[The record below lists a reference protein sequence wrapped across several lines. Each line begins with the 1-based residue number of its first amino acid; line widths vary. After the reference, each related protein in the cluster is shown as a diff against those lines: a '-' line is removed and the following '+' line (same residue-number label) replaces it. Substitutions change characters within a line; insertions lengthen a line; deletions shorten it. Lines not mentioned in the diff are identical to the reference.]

1 MRERS
6 YSDFDLLVEGS
17 SEGGY
22 RARVIHSPVGETG
35 SVAIELPF
43 TEQDIELFLLR
54 IGRPRLAVRG
64 GARANLMPT
73 IEDFGAKLF
82 DAVFRD
88 EIRVALAASLSSAE
102 SDDAGLRIRLRL
114 ADAPELAD
122 LPWEFIYDRSA
133 GRFLALSD
141 WTPLVRYLELQTR
154 IRPLSVTPPLRILVM
169 AASPVDFDVLDSAGE
184 KARLN
189 EALADLVAANRV
201 VVEAESTG
209 TLAGLQRKLRLGE
222 YHVFHFIGHGAFD
235 ETEDDGVLYFEGP
248 ARHSQA
254 VTAQAIGELL
264 HDHRSLRLAVLNA
277 CEGARSGRVDPFA
290 GTAQTLVRQG
300 IPAVVA
306 MQFEITDD
314 AALTFAH
321 SMYEAVADGY
331 PLDASMAEARKSVKS
346 MPNPVEWATPVLYMR
361 AEDGRVFALEP
372 NLPYEHQENAPVQAP
387 EVDRATGKPLEAA
400 IAAGGAAEQNPDP
413 LPDSNEPIRR
423 PPNAVHPREDDAG
436 LLQEDESLQ
445 KESGA
450 LPVSM
455 AAPLPES
462 VPTPAPE
469 PVSAGGP
476 APTISGAAAPPI
488 GAAPARADDP
498 ASVSRGRRWP
508 VIASIVAALVVVG
521 GLVWGV
527 AALWGG
533 LPSGDRQA
541 SPASTPSPTPQATP
555 SPTTYPAV
563 QLAIPAAV
571 DWTMTGVSCA
581 EGDVLSITATGTIL
595 HTLDADAVVGP
606 DGLLTPEGVPDP
618 IFLQYNVPGVPDV
631 ATASLIGSLDKQE
644 PFAVGSNL
652 TYTCP
657 RAGALFLGIN
667 DMGLYGNSGAWDV
680 TIVETDNP
688 PLN

>member
-17 SEGGY
+17 GEAGY

-141 WTPLVRYLELQTR
+141 WTPLVRYLELQTP

-222 YHVFHFIGHGAFD
+222 YHVLHFIGHGAYD
-235 ETEDDGVLYFEGP
+235 DAEDRRCARFRGP
-248 ARHSQA
+248 DTGRSQRSPPRRPG
-254 VTAQAIGELL
+254 TLL
-264 HDHRSLRLAVLNA
+264 HDHRTLRLAVLNA
-277 CEGARSGRVDPFA
+277 CEGARSGRLDPFA
-290 GTAQTLVRQG
+290 GTAQSLVLQG
-300 IPAVVA
+300 LPAVVA

-314 AALTFAH
+314 AAITFAH
-321 SMYEAVADGY
+321 TNLRGGRRRLPGGCRAGRGAQGRH
-331 PLDASMAEARKSVKS
+331 ARC
-346 MPNPVEWATPVLYMR
+346 PTPSSGPPPCCICAR
-361 AEDGRVFALEP
+361 QDGRIFALEP

-413 LPDSNEPIRR
+413 LPDSDDPIRR
-423 PPNAVHPREDDAG
+423 PPNAVHPHEDDAG
-436 LLQEDESLQ
+436 LLHEDESAQ

-450 LPVSM
+450 LRWPWQRRCPNPCQRPHQSLFQRVGRRPRSQGRLRRRS
-455 AAPLPES
+455 ALRLPERTIPRRFRAGGVGPS
-462 VPTPAPE
+462 SPRSLPRWSSSADWSGELPRSGRRSPRVIDKRRPPPHHHRLRRRLPRRRPTPRCSWPF
-469 PVSAGGP
+469 PRP
-476 APTISGAAAPPI
+476 WT
-488 GAAPARADDP
+488 
-498 ASVSRGRRWP
+498 GR
-508 VIASIVAALVVVG
+508 
-521 GLVWGV
+521 
-527 AALWGG
+527 
-533 LPSGDRQA
+533 
-541 SPASTPSPTPQATP
+541 
-555 SPTTYPAV
+555 
-563 QLAIPAAV
+563 
-571 DWTMTGVSCA
+571 
-581 EGDVLSITATGTIL
+581 
-595 HTLDADAVVGP
+595 
-606 DGLLTPEGVPDP
+606 
-618 IFLQYNVPGVPDV
+618 
-631 ATASLIGSLDKQE
+631 
-644 PFAVGSNL
+644 
-652 TYTCP
+652 
-657 RAGALFLGIN
+657 
-667 DMGLYGNSGAWDV
+667 
-680 TIVETDNP
+680 
-688 PLN
+688 